1 MLVLVFCRL
10 AFPCSYSWVQRQCT
24 IPTSPAALQEEEES
38 GSLVHSSE
46 SKSESS
52 ELFARVLAARALSI
66 KGVRAFLD
74 FSTQEVHP
82 EKEGTFAACKHVCRL
97 SLSKH
102 HQAMYSC
109 HCRRCRVG
117 GAGRGCGACSADT
130 SLRTSGAT
138 QRRWNRARL
147 ALYVI
152 SSITESLP
160 SLLPP
165 GLWSTVLAKRA
176 IPVLDYGVVG

>member
-1 MLVLVFCRL
+1 MGLCM
-10 AFPCSYSWVQRQCT
+10 
-24 IPTSPAALQEEEES
+24 
-38 GSLVHSSE
+38 VHSSE

-82 EKEGTFAACKHVCRL
+82 EKEGTFAACKYVRRL

-102 HQAMYSC
+102 HHHLAVCAAVLLSLQTEQS
-109 HCRRCRVG
+109 
-117 GAGRGCGACSADT
+117 GRGWEVLWCLLRDT
-130 SLRTSGAT
+130 SLLLELPRGGGREQGWPCMSYLVC
-138 QRRWNRARL
+138 QRHCHHCCHA
-147 ALYVI
+147 
-152 SSITESLP
+152 
-160 SLLPP
+160 P

>member
-1 MLVLVFCRL
+1 MGLCM
-10 AFPCSYSWVQRQCT
+10 
-24 IPTSPAALQEEEES
+24 
-38 GSLVHSSE
+38 VHSSE

-97 SLSKH
+97 SLLKH
-102 HQAMYSC
+102 HHHRRELMYSC

-117 GAGRGCGACSADT
+117 GAGRCCGACSTDT

-160 SLLPP
+160 SLLPHQDFGP
-165 GLWSTVLAKRA
+165 LSLLREQ
-176 IPVLDYGVVG
+176 YQC